1 MLELTP
7 GMVVITGANGA
18 GKTNLLEAVSL
29 LVPGRGL
36 RGAEFTQLSRGGSDA
51 GRHWAVSARISH
63 ADGSVAIGTGLDPS
77 TVANPGGRASR
88 IVRMEGETVPVAR
101 LGDIMAAIW
110 LTPAQDGLFTGPEG
124 DRRRFFDRLTAT
136 LLPNHTSH
144 LNAFEKLTR
153 QRNRL
158 LDDPTP
164 DQAWLAA
171 IERDMAAH
179 AVAVADA
186 RLDVLSRLS
195 RAEAERQ
202 AENALFPPLGIDIRG
217 SVETD
222 LALGSATAA
231 EDAYRERLQNGR
243 RNDAAAGRT
252 LDGPHRSALAITHLH
267 KKMPAAVCSTG
278 EQKALLVGLTLAHA
292 RILRA
297 EKAGR
302 MPVLLLDEITAHLD
316 DVRREALF
324 DTVRQLGGQALMTGT
339 DRRAFAP
346 LEEVAQTV
354 DVADAVLSDW

>member
-1 MLELTP
+1 
-7 GMVVITGANGA
+7 MVVITGANGA

-36 RGAEFTQLSRGGSDA
+36 RGVEFNHLSRGGPEA

-63 ADGSVAIGTGLDPS
+63 PDGATSIGTGLDPAPV
-77 TVANPGGRASR
+77 TTPGGRASR

-101 LGDIMAAIW
+101 LGDVMAAIW
-110 LTPAQDGLFTGPEG
+110 LTPAHDGLFTGPEG

-136 LLPNHTSH
+136 ILPNHTSH
-144 LNAFEKLTR
+144 INAFEKLTR

-158 LDDPTP
+158 LDDANP
-164 DQAWLAA
+164 DKAWLSAL
-171 IERDMAAH
+171 ERDMAAH
-179 AVAVADA
+179 AVAIADA
-186 RLDVLSRLS
+186 RLYVLSRLS

-202 AENALFPPLGIDIRG
+202 AENALFPPLGIAVQG
-217 SVETD
+217 SVEMD
-222 LALGSATAA
+222 MGEGSATAA
-231 EDAYRERLQNGR
+231 EDAYRDRLQHAR
-243 RNDAAAGRT
+243 HKDAAAGRT
-252 LDGPHRSALAITHLH
+252 LDGPHRSTLVITHLH
-267 KKMPAAVCSTG
+267 KNMPAAVCSTG

-297 EKAGR
+297 EKNGR

-346 LEEVAQTV
+346 LEESAQTV

>member
-1 MLELTP
+1 VLELQP
-7 GMVVITGANGA
+7 GLVVLTGANGS

-36 RGAEFTQLSRGGSDA
+36 RGAEFPQLSRGGPEA
-51 GRHWAVSARISH
+51 GRHWAVSARLTH
-63 ADGSVAIGTGLDPS
+63 YEEPVAVGTGLDPS
-77 TVANPGGRASR
+77 SSPEFGGRASR
-88 IVRMEGETVPVAR
+88 IVRMDGETVPVSR
-101 LGDIMAAIW
+101 LADVMAAIW

-136 LLPNHTSH
+136 VLPAHTSH

-164 DQAWLAA
+164 DTAWLSA

-179 AVAVADA
+179 AVAIADA
-186 RLDVLSRLS
+186 RLNVLSRLS
-195 RAEAERQ
+195 GAESERQ
-202 AENALFPPLGIDIRG
+202 AESALFPPVGIDIQGR
-217 SVETD
+217 VEE
-222 LALGSATAA
+222 ALSSQSATEA
-231 EDAYRERLQNGR
+231 EDAYRAVLQDGR
-243 RNDAAAGRT
+243 RRDAAAGRT
-252 LDGPHRSALAITHLH
+252 LEGPHRSQLAITHLR
-267 KKMPAAVCSTG
+267 KQMPAAICSTG

-292 RILRA
+292 RVLRQ

-324 DTVRQLGGQALMTGT
+324 DTAGRMGGQALMTGT
-339 DRRAFAP
+339 DRAAFAP
-346 LEEVAQTV
+346 LLGHAQTV